1 MTLVMT
7 RDINS
12 SSDGDDDSG
21 SGRGNGSGSGNGS
34 GAPVSRN
41 NRKYECDNCR
51 AEFPNK
57 TTADRHMLFCRT
69 LAEIRRGSGAGGG
82 GVSFATHTVAA
93 DDDALMPTPR
103 EMFILIQELAAKYNK
118 VKDELDV
125 MKQWA
130 KMVGRRI
137 GGGAGSSST
146 LAAGAGLDFTSISRQ
161 KRQNM
166 EVILNEEDADRPDL
180 AELRPGFAEWLA
192 APDLANA
199 LTDADLNVVFNED
212 LVAGITAAILRVLAG
227 YTAESRRSHLV
238 PFKLADIKQGAFY
251 IYDTAF
257 SVGVAGPAENATD
270 LPTQARK
277 WRAMESC
284 EFQLLVRTF
293 HKLLLKEFKKWQDRN
308 WEAQRE
314 LTKQRQKAASS
325 YQQMISSAQQPKPQY
340 QCSPAMMSCDGMYP
354 MPGAGAVDAGVGVG
368 AGAGAGQADD
378 VDVDADVD
386 VDVED
391 PMTPVGGIA
400 LSEDFATLYNKYAD
414 KMLGGAL
421 SDETILSRVRA
432 KLWKDMKAWRL

>member
-1 MTLVMT
+1 MKRMTLVMKQE
-7 RDINS
+7 DYNS
-12 SSDGDDDSG
+12 GGDEEG
-21 SGRGNGSGSGNGS
+21 GGSGSGGGVVARNS
-34 GAPVSRN
+34 G
-41 NRKYECDNCR
+41 RKYECDNCR

-69 LAEIRRGSGAGGG
+69 LAEIRRGGAGGG
-82 GVSFATHTVAA
+82 GGAGSVSFATHTVAS

-103 EMFILIQELAAKYNK
+103 EMFVLIQELAAKYNK

-130 KMVGRRI
+130 KMVGRRV
-137 GGGAGSSST
+137 GGAGAGGT

-166 EVILNEEDADRPDL
+166 EVILNEEDAEHPDL
-180 AELRPGFAEWLA
+180 AELRPAFAEWLA

-227 YTAESRRSHLV
+227 YTAESHRSHLV

-257 SVGVAGPAENATD
+257 SVSTAGPVENGPD
-270 LPTQARK
+270 LPTARK
-277 WRAMESC
+277 WRAMEPC

-293 HKLLLKEFKKWQDRN
+293 HKLLFKEFKKWQDLN

-325 YQQMISSAQQPKPQY
+325 YQQMIASAQPQY

-354 MPGAGAVDAGVGVG
+354 MPSGAGADVVDAE
-368 AGAGAGQADD
+368 ADD
-378 VDVDADVD
+378 ADA
-386 VDVED
+386 ED
-391 PMTPVGGIA
+391 EPVVGGAA

-414 KMLGGAL
+414 KMMGGAL
-421 SDETILSRVRA
+421 SDDTILSRVRA